1 MNDRVQ
7 YMSSTIRK
15 GMGIFDVPDDWYGA
29 VVLDWQHVESAWIA
43 DNLEGQYICRGHY
56 WYFEKQQDAALF
68 KLRWA

>member
-1 MNDRVQ
+1 
-7 YMSSTIRK
+7 
-15 GMGIFDVPDDWYGA
+15 MGIFDVPDDWYGA

-68 KLRWA
+68 KLRFA